1 MRRADIS
8 SDESETDD
16 EPRSDKAALVDAERR
31 KLAAAKASAQRVQAA
46 HPAAN
51 FSDDS
56 SVDGGTPARPA
67 KQTSTFLFA
76 NDSDS
81 EASSVD
87 ARAAAK
93 KASAKPAPPAQPAQP
108 KAPPAA
114 TGGHGP
120 AYKDE
125 TFAVPEGFKFK
136 PQAGAV
142 PMTQNKAGNAMQR
155 LDDRLARA
163 KHNNAKNK
171 NAPADAG
178 GLPQAGDSSPSAGKG
193 AGGGGAAGR
202 GKGRESEESTEVS
215 C

>member
-16 EPRSDKAALVDAERR
+16 EPRSDKAALADAERR
-31 KLAAAKASAQRVQAA
+31 KLAAAKASAQRVQPA

-120 AYKDE
+120 AYKNE

-142 PMTQNKAGNAMQR
+142 PMTQKKAGNAMQR
-155 LDDRLARA
+155 LDDRLSRA
-163 KHNNAKNK
+163 KHNNAKN
-171 NAPADAG
+171 APADAG
-178 GLPQAGDSSPSAGKG
+178 ELPQAGDSSPSVGKG
-193 AGGGGAAGR
+193 AGGRGAAGR
-202 GKGRESEESTEVS
+202 GKGSKAEESTEVS